1 MQSDQFFTDR
11 NKRLLFGILGFGV
24 PAVFILAQILF
35 GFGTIP
41 LMVIMLSWF
50 GVALLIFLGLSEE

>member
-1 MQSDQFFTDR
+1 MQIDQFFTDR
-11 NKRLLFGILGFGV
+11 NKRLLFGLLGFGV
-24 PAVFILAQILF
+24 PAAFILAQIIF

-50 GVALLIFLGLSEE
+50 GMALLIFLGLSEE